1 MPSKTLKQRKFMA
14 AAANSPQPMKLF
26 GINKKTAKEF
36 NQADLRK
43 AATRAKRS
51 IG

>member
-1 MPSKTLKQRKFMA
+1 MA
-14 AAANSPQPMKLF
+14 AAAHSPTPLKSF
-26 GINKKTAKEF
+26 GIKLKTAKEF

-43 AATRAKRS
+43 AATRSKRS